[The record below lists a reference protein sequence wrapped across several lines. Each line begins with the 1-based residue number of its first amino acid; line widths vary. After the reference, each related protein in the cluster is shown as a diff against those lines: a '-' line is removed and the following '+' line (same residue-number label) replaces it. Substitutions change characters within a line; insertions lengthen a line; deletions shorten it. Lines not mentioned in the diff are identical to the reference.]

1 MTVGENRA
9 ARYSDLFA
17 ARHEHETVSD
27 CAYCPICSTIGVVRR
42 TKPELMDHLSAA
54 ARELLIVAGIL
65 LEEAGTIIAAT
76 DPAAK
81 ARPAAVPDEEEPPD
95 NVRRIDAV

>member
-17 ARHEHETVSD
+17 ARHDHEDVSD
-27 CAYCPICSTIGVVRR
+27 CAYCPICSTIGVVRK
-42 TKPELMDHLSAA
+42 TKPELLDHLSAA

-65 LEEAGTIIAAT
+65 LEEAGGIIAAT
-76 DPAAK
+76 DQSDRGQADSA
-81 ARPAAVPDEEEPPD
+81 EGPPD

>member
-17 ARHEHETVSD
+17 ARHDEHESVSD
-27 CAYCPICSTIGVVRR
+27 CAYCPICSTIGVVRK
-42 TKPELMDHLSAA
+42 TKPELLDHLSAA

-65 LEEAGTIIAAT
+65 LEEAGGIIAAT
-76 DPAAK
+76 DQSG
-81 ARPAAVPDEEEPPD
+81 RPTATVEEPPD

>member
-1 MTVGENRA
+1 LTVGENRA

-17 ARHEHETVSD
+17 ARHDHEDVSD

-42 TKPELMDHLSAA
+42 TKPELLDHLSAA

-65 LEEAGTIIAAT
+65 LEEAGGIIAAT
-76 DPAAK
+76 DQNDRTPNVPPAE
-81 ARPAAVPDEEEPPD
+81 DPPN

>member
-17 ARHEHETVSD
+17 ARHDHEEVSD
-27 CAYCPICSTIGVVRR
+27 CAYCPICSTIGVVRK
-42 TKPELMDHLSAA
+42 TKPELLDHLSAA

-65 LEEAGTIIAAT
+65 LEEAGGIIAASDQT
-76 DPAAK
+76 TRHQSAPAE
-81 ARPAAVPDEEEPPD
+81 DPPD

>member
-1 MTVGENRA
+1 VTVGENRA

-17 ARHEHETVSD
+17 ARHEHESVSD

-42 TKPELMDHLSAA
+42 TKPELLDHLSAA

-65 LEEAGTIIAAT
+65 LEEAGGIIAAT
-76 DPAAK
+76 DPSAK
-81 ARPAAVPDEEEPPD
+81 ARAEEPVEDTTTPD

>member
-17 ARHEHETVSD
+17 ARHEHESVSD

-42 TKPELMDHLSAA
+42 SKPEVLDHLSAA

-65 LEEAGTIIAAT
+65 LEEAGGIIAAT
-76 DPAAK
+76 DSLLKVTPTETAE
-81 ARPAAVPDEEEPPD
+81 DPPD

>member
-9 ARYSDLFA
+9 ARYTDLFA
-17 ARHEHETVSD
+17 ARHDHEDVSD
-27 CAYCPICSTIGVVRR
+27 CAYCPICSTIGVVRK
-42 TKPELMDHLSAA
+42 TKPELLDHLSAA

-65 LEEAGTIIAAT
+65 LEEAGGMIAAT
-76 DPAAK
+76 DQVNASKPA
-81 ARPAAVPDEEEPPD
+81 PAEDPPD

>member
-1 MTVGENRA
+1 LTVGENRA

-17 ARHEHETVSD
+17 ARHDHEEISD
-27 CAYCPICSTIGVVRR
+27 CAYCPICSTIGVVRK
-42 TKPELMDHLSAA
+42 TKPELLDHLSAA

-65 LEEAGTIIAAT
+65 LEEAGGIIAAT
-76 DPAAK
+76 DQNNRNDPVPAE
-81 ARPAAVPDEEEPPD
+81 DPPD

>member
-17 ARHEHETVSD
+17 ARHEHENVSD

-81 ARPAAVPDEEEPPD
+81 ARPSVVPDEEEPPD

>member
-17 ARHEHETVSD
+17 ARHEHESVSD

-42 TKPELMDHLSAA
+42 SKPELLDHLSAA

-65 LEEAGTIIAAT
+65 LEEAGGIIAAT
-76 DPAAK
+76 DPSMK
-81 ARPAAVPDEEEPPD
+81 ARPAETDTAEDPPD